1 MRGRC
6 GIALSHSHIFLPTR
20 VGPVILNGP
29 QQRELRRKS
38 WPLLFSGVVWYNKG
52 MKVVESSVYS
62 KWFGGLKDRVAKA
75 RINRRIKRAARGDY
89 GDVKP
94 VGEKVSELRLHFGPG
109 YRIYFTERN
118 GTLFVVLAGGVKN
131 TQREDIALAKEI
143 AKVI

>member
-1 MRGRC
+1 MNMR
-6 GIALSHSHIFLPTR
+6 
-20 VGPVILNGP
+20 
-29 QQRELRRKS
+29 
-38 WPLLFSGVVWYNKG
+38 
-52 MKVVESSVYS
+52 VVESSVYS

-75 RINRRIKRAARGDY
+75 RIDRRIKRAARGDY

-94 VGEKVSELRLHFGPG
+94 VGENVSELRLHFGPG

-143 AKVI
+143 AKAI